1 MQPEDA
7 VTMSRIATVI
17 KKEEPLERILKIVR
31 KCENGIDHEKLVMIL
46 MKRGYQEKV
55 IGQLTYLGLIAE
67 TNDGGSFY
75 SITEMGYKVL
85 EACGR

>member
-1 MQPEDA
+1 
-7 VTMSRIATVI
+7 
-17 KKEEPLERILKIVR
+17 
-31 KCENGIDHEKLVMIL
+31 MIL

-75 SITEMGYKVL
+75 SLTEMGYKVL